1 LTGNDLKIPAGRRFR
16 LNEPSVIAD
25 VIDGET
31 IIMNLAKGD
40 YYSLNLSGGELWQLL
55 LSGLDREEI
64 LRAIAQRY
72 RLAPSVGEI
81 DAFID
86 RLIGFHLVVPTEH
99 SNGAMGAGEHATPGA
114 WSTPEISVYGDMK
127 ELLAMD
133 PPLPLVKPARN

>member
-1 LTGNDLKIPAGRRFR
+1 MTGNNLRTPAGQRFR

-40 YYSLNLSGGELWQLL
+40 YYSLNPSGGELWQLL
-55 LSGLDREEI
+55 LSGLDREQI
-64 LRAIAQRY
+64 LKAIAQRY
-72 RLAPSVGEI
+72 RLAPSPGEI

-86 RLIGFHLVVPTEH
+86 RLIGFHLVVPAEH
-99 SNGAMGAGEHATPGA
+99 TNGAIGGGEYSPPGA

-127 ELLAMD
+127 DLLAMD

>member
-1 LTGNDLKIPAGRRFR
+1 LTGNNVKTLAGQRFR

-40 YYSLNLSGGELWQLL
+40 YYSLNPSGGDLWQLL
-55 LSGLDREEI
+55 LSGLDREQI
-64 LRAIAQRY
+64 LKAIAQRY

-81 DAFID
+81 EAFID
-86 RLIGFHLVVPTEH
+86 RLIEFHLVVPTEH
-99 SNGAMGAGEHATPGA
+99 TNGAMVAGERPASGA
-114 WSTPEISVYGDMK
+114 WSTPEISAYGDMK